1 MKFLLA
7 CSITRVVNVCLIG
20 FIVLTTPEGKPV
32 WVAIDSIVAV
42 IPEAHV
48 GKGDTAI
55 VTSGPTLYVIETP
68 DQVMEKAQQNYA
80 SEGSNR

>member
-7 CSITRVVNVCLIG
+7 SSTNCVVNVCLIG
-20 FIVLTTPEGKPV
+20 FIVLTTPDGKPV
-32 WVAIDSIVAV
+32 WVAIYSIIAV
-42 IPEAHV
+42 LPEAHV
-48 GKGDTAI
+48 GKGDTAVI
-55 VTSGPTLYVIETP
+55 TSGPTLYVTETP

>member
-7 CSITRVVNVCLIG
+7 CSNSYVVNVCLIG

-32 WVAIDSIVAV
+32 CVAIDSIVAV

-55 VTSGPTLYVIETP
+55 VSSGPTLYVMET
-68 DQVMEKAQQNYA
+68 QESATKLWF
-80 SEGSNR
+80 GRF